1 MLFSNDSI
9 YPHTKRA
16 YNIFMFVMYILRS
29 LQDND
34 LYIGSTSDLM
44 RRLREHN
51 AGLVKATKHRTPFKL
66 VYAEAY
72 ADEGEARH
80 REQNLKLHG
89 RARRQLFDRI
99 KKSLRA

>member
-1 MLFSNDSI
+1 MEVI

-16 YNIFMFVMYILRS
+16 YNILMFMMYILRS
-29 LQDND
+29 MQDNE
-34 LYIGSTSDLM
+34 LYIGSTSSLT

-51 AGLVKATKHRTPFKL
+51 AGLVQATKHRKPFRL

-72 ADEGEARH
+72 ADEHEARH

-89 RARRQLFDRI
+89 RARRQLFQRI
-99 KKSLRA
+99 QKSLRA